1 VGALVNDR
9 SIYQHVDQA
18 AANLQEDAEAL
29 KHNFLLRGFFKQ
41 RGYEDSTELTRNL
54 IPELPAAP
62 PQNQFRYRGAQLFN
76 KPDDAKLKNEKALDE
91 AGHYLERS
99 PYGTAVVAVYAD
111 QKGDSDKQLAL
122 TRARAS
128 VVREYLVQH
137 FRLDDKRIRIWGGG
151 KSQQAPEGGAVAV
164 LVYPPET
171 K

>member
-1 VGALVNDR
+1 
-9 SIYQHVDQA
+9 
-18 AANLQEDAEAL
+18 
-29 KHNFLLRGFFKQ
+29 
-41 RGYEDSTELTRNL
+41 
-54 IPELPAAP
+54 
-62 PQNQFRYRGAQLFN
+62 
-76 KPDDAKLKNEKALDE
+76 
-91 AGHYLERS
+91 
-99 PYGTAVVAVYAD
+99 VAVYAD